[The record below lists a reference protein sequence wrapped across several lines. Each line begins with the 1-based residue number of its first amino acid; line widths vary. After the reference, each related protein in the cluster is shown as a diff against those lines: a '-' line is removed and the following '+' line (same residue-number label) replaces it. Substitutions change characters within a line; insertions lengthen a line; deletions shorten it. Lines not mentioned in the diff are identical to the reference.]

1 MPSRQAVLLRPEA
14 VSHMATK
21 APEAPTRDQLI
32 TALRIANDAAKE
44 CRDKRSP
51 AAAVAH
57 EDINALLDEL
67 VGA

>member
-1 MPSRQAVLLRPEA
+1 
-14 VSHMATK
+14 MATK
-21 APEAPTRDQLI
+21 APAPPTRDQLVA
-32 TALRIANDAAKE
+32 ALRIANDAAKE

>member
-1 MPSRQAVLLRPEA
+1 
-14 VSHMATK
+14 MATK
-21 APEAPTRDQLI
+21 APAPPTRDQLVA
-32 TALRIANDAAKE
+32 ALHIANDAAKE

-51 AAAVAH
+51 AATAAH